1 MKCVCKWYAVYAV
14 DMSGTG
20 RLYGMLFCTVF
31 RSCSCSSSSCS
42 TVVPSSIQHTF
53 LTSECQLSV
62 LPHLIILQLT
72 DLLV

>member
-31 RSCSCSSSSCS
+31 RSCSCSSS
-42 TVVPSSIQHTF
+42 TVV
-53 LTSECQLSV
+53 V
-62 LPHLIILQLT
+62 LQ
-72 DLLV
+72 